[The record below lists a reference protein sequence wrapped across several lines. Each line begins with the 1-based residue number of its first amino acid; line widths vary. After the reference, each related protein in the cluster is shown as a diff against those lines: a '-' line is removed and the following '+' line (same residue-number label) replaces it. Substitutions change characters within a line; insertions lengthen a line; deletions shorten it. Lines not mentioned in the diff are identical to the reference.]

1 MMKLKKLF
9 TLLFFVFS
17 TLIYA
22 QSVSGII
29 NDNEGMPLPGATV
42 VNLNTSE
49 GTTTDFDGNFSIKSS
64 LDDILQISF
73 IGFQTYEFQVS
84 GLSDIINIQ
93 LEPGNELEEVVV
105 SSFGFEKKTKSL
117 GYSVSQVD
125 GDEMSR
131 VKSSNPLQALRG
143 KIAGVNISN
152 NASGVK
158 GSTRVVIR
166 GSSSF
171 NGSNQP
177 LYIIDGI
184 SIQNEQLGTAGEW
197 GGIDGGD
204 GLSTINPD
212 DIKSVSVLKGGAAA
226 ALYGSRASN
235 GVILIT
241 TKNGSNAEKGLGV
254 EISNQTTYTRINDF
268 FNPQLSY
275 GNGLLGVA
283 STNVNRSF
291 QFMGT

>member
-1 MMKLKKLF
+1 MNSK
-9 TLLFFVFS
+9 
-17 TLIYA
+17 
-22 QSVSGII
+22 
-29 NDNEGMPLPGATV
+29 
-42 VNLNTSE
+42 
-49 GTTTDFDGNFSIKSS
+49 
-64 LDDILQISF
+64 
-73 IGFQTYEFQVS
+73 FQV
-84 GLSDIINIQ
+84 LSDIINIQ

-177 LYIIDGI
+177 
-184 SIQNEQLGTAGEW
+184 SI
-197 GGIDGGD
+197 
-204 GLSTINPD
+204 
-212 DIKSVSVLKGGAAA
+212 
-226 ALYGSRASN
+226 
-235 GVILIT
+235 
-241 TKNGSNAEKGLGV
+241 
-254 EISNQTTYTRINDF
+254 
-268 FNPQLSY
+268 
-275 GNGLLGVA
+275 
-283 STNVNRSF
+283 
-291 QFMGT
+291 